1 MSIISCS
8 WGCLGVY
15 IWRFKESKRI
25 CQLFSQTNGH
35 VFINLQLA
43 VHINN
48 ILTYLLGFCCF
59 FSMIRFVHL
68 CRINRRLTLFVRT
81 LKYAKKE
88 LLSFGMMLALMFF
101 AFICLFHLLFVS
113 KMLSCSTLLKTAG
126 MLFEITLMKF
136 DASELIGAHAVLGP
150 LAFALFILIIVFI
163 CLSMFLS
170 IINESFRFAR
180 EEQIEEEHLLS
191 FMFEKFLR
199 WIGKSNATQIQERFT
214 REQYIDPIQSFS
226 NRMDELLEIINRV
239 CLLSVLLLNIHVSI
253 FSCIWI
259 NRMILLNLTNE
270 NVNNFSL
277 SDSDEK
283 IL

>member
-1 MSIISCS
+1 M
-8 WGCLGVY
+8 GCLGVY